1 MSTHTQSGAQMRMSR
16 PLSNGGRHARAQVIG
31 WLSLGL
37 LVLGLQGLSACSRD
51 AGTGP
56 VAVKW
61 DRQTCERC
69 RMVLSDRKHAAE
81 IRAKSAQGRSKVH
94 FFDDIGCAV
103 MWLQDKPFRDAPG
116 TEIWVTDWRTGKW
129 IDARKAYYLPGQV
142 TPMDYGLG
150 AQSEPQHGALTFAQ
164 AEAHI
169 LEVEKHGGHRMHM
182 GGAPPKAKP

>member
-1 MSTHTQSGAQMRMSR
+1 
-16 PLSNGGRHARAQVIG
+16 
-31 WLSLGL
+31 
-37 LVLGLQGLSACSRD
+37 
-51 AGTGP
+51 
-56 VAVKW
+56 
-61 DRQTCERC
+61 
-69 RMVLSDRKHAAE
+69 MVLSDRKHAAE

-169 LEVEKHGGHRMHM
+169 LEVEKDGGHRMHM
-182 GGAPPKAKP
+182 GAAPLRGPVSNGTAICPRRPACSRLRRLSQKATASAAQGRTAVFGGCKPLKT

>member
-1 MSTHTQSGAQMRMSR
+1 MNTPRPRSSSSSHTR
-16 PLSNGGRHARAQVIG
+16 GRAIG
-31 WLSLGL
+31 LLGL
-37 LVLGLQGLSACSRD
+37 GFLALMLQGLTACSRD

-81 IRAKSAQGRSKVH
+81 IRARSARGRPKVH

-103 MWLQDKPFRDAPG
+103 IWLQDQPFRNAPG
-116 TEIWVTDWRTGKW
+116 TEIWVTQWRTGKW

-150 AQSEPQHGALTFAQ
+150 AQSEPQPGALTFAQ
-164 AEAHI
+164 AEAHH
-169 LEVEKHGGHRMHM
+169 LAVDRHGGRKMHM
-182 GGAPPKAKP
+182 EGAPPQRQ